1 MRFYWTCVY
10 IRIHYNDA
18 CNKCVSCHVICG
30 LQYQCGHVHVYVD
43 VYILYIIYIYVCECR
58 CEHIIVSVNC
68 TGSILCGILM
78 QIGLREKPS
87 PRAKFTCG
95 MSHSGEPTRC
105 FSASAC
111 LESWS
116 KVRLYPYCEMVISH
130 TYIIIICHTYRYDLW
145 PAYKSNAIYPRV
157 STVCELESHRLNRS
171 SSNRPGERK
180 ARGNRWQSVCW
191 GPWRSGAT
199 EKVPSGHRKND
210 GKNTMFS

>member
-1 MRFYWTCVY
+1 M
-10 IRIHYNDA
+10 
-18 CNKCVSCHVICG
+18 ICG

-116 KVRLYPYCEMVISH
+116 KVRLYPYCEMVINPYIRIYI
-130 TYIIIICHTYRYDLW
+130 TFVRIAINTVYIIYIILRVIIYLILYVIYDTLYIIYIIII
-145 PAYKSNAIYPRV
+145 
-157 STVCELESHRLNRS
+157 
-171 SSNRPGERK
+171 
-180 ARGNRWQSVCW
+180 
-191 GPWRSGAT
+191 
-199 EKVPSGHRKND
+199 
-210 GKNTMFS
+210 